1 MATLIDSI
9 SEGTRVSYHM
19 SEATDES
26 EWEVEAIV
34 NSRKRTG
41 RVQYLVKWLGFSD
54 SENSWQYEEDLVIC
68 PERVE
73 EYIQR
78 TQTKTSSSPRRGRNT
93 ASGASRRRAKETAA
107 ASIPVPPPSPPP
119 VADSPVVLT
128 SEHSDSSR
136 LATPIVP
143 KPTRTTVARES
154 EPPNVIQ
161 PESPPPAQCPVACAE
176 SPLEA
181 MSPLEDEPPE
191 VEPPIE
197 SEAAPRLEA
206 PPEPKPSVMPTMV
219 VDGFMREDGDELVLY
234 YRMLLPDGTT
244 RVFSG
249 AEARKLKGSIIANY
263 LIGMF
268 DPGTGCY
275 YSAFTNASAA

>member
-1 MATLIDSI
+1 
-9 SEGTRVSYHM
+9 M
-19 SEATDES
+19 SEEADEG

-34 NSRKRTG
+34 NSRKRKG

-54 SENSWQYEEDLVIC
+54 SENSWQYEEDLVNC
-68 PERVE
+68 PEKVE

-78 TQTKTSSSPRRGRNT
+78 TQTKNSSSPRRGRNT
-93 ASGASRRRAKETAA
+93 ASGAWRRPVKVTAA
-107 ASIPVPPPSPPP
+107 ASIPVPPLSPPR

-128 SEHSDSSR
+128 SEDSDSSP
-136 LATPIVP
+136 LATSIVP
-143 KPTRTTVARES
+143 EPTKNAIPRES

-161 PESPPPAQCPVACAE
+161 LESLPPAQCPVPCAE
-176 SPLEA
+176 WPLEA
-181 MSPLEDEPPE
+181 MSPLEVEPPE
-191 VEPPIE
+191 VGPPIE
-197 SEAAPRLEA
+197 SETAPRLEAPPEFEA
-206 PPEPKPSVMPTMV
+206 PPEPKPSVMPTKV

-249 AEARKLKGSIIANY
+249 AEARKLKRSIIADY
-263 LIGMF
+263 LIGLF

-275 YSAFTNASAA
+275 YSAFANAAAP